1 MDDKCSQVP
10 FTYTSQHVAIMNCS
24 DIFNL
29 NIFSPLV
36 LVTYAIKNTY
46 NYDDART
53 NICVVTKLIDLDIS
67 CTNNCRHR
75 VKMDNISSSV
85 NIKILYATKTQCG
98 TNNNCKV
105 AKKS

>member
-10 FTYTSQHVAIMNCS
+10 FTFTFQHIAIMNCS

-29 NIFSPLV
+29 NIISPLV
-36 LVTYAIKNTY
+36 LITYAIRN
-46 NYDDART
+46 NYDDVRT

-67 CTNNCRHR
+67 CTNNCKHR

-85 NIKILYATKTQCG
+85 NIIILYPTKTQCG
-98 TNNNCKV
+98 TNINCKV
-105 AKKS
+105 AKKL

>member
-1 MDDKCSQVP
+1 LDDKCSQVP
-10 FTYTSQHVAIMNCS
+10 FTSTSQHIAIMNCS

-29 NIFSPLV
+29 NIISPLV
-36 LVTYAIKNTY
+36 LVTYAIRNTY
-46 NYDDART
+46 NYDDVRT
-53 NICVVTKLIDLDIS
+53 DICLVTKIIDLDIS
-67 CTNNCRHR
+67 CTNNCKHR

-98 TNNNCKV
+98 TNIICKV